1 MPVCVAEKWQDGVRR
16 GLRDRVIPIK
26 TAGEDPVTRLPQAG
40 LVVVCGMVRE
50 KMGALRWAAVM
61 TF

>member
-26 TAGEDPVTRLPQAG
+26 TAGEDPITRLPQAG

-50 KMGALRWAAVM
+50 KMGALR
-61 TF
+61 